1 MAPAPFKL
9 DRMPHVMP
17 LRPTVLLIALCV
29 STAALAQP
37 AEDLRDVMSA
47 RAYGMGGAYRALGLG
62 TEAVLGNPAAM
73 ALFPAYRVEATGAWD
88 VERKEGL
95 LGISV
100 LDAASS
106 KLAMGIDYHWVS
118 LGRGGARSSAHL
130 SSLGVGLPLSQAVM
144 VGAVARYLRLSGESR
159 YANSVTADAGLLL
172 RLSPSF
178 IAGASAHN
186 LIDTG
191 NSELTRYFTAHVG
204 VLTQQLTLAGDVR
217 ADFVTDDKSTFTY
230 SAGLEYLFGQLL
242 PVRAGYT
249 YDGFKKVS
257 QLSTGLGFISEGG
270 GGLDLA
276 YRHDLGGEKGR
287 LLALTLK
294 LLMR

>member
-1 MAPAPFKL
+1 
-9 DRMPHVMP
+9 MPI
-17 LRPTVLLIALCV
+17 RPTVLLIALCV

-37 AEDLRDVMSA
+37 AEDLRDLMSA

-88 VERKEGL
+88 VEQKEGL
-95 LGISV
+95 LGVSI

-106 KLAMGIDYHWVS
+106 RLAMGIDYHWVS
-118 LGRGGARSSAHL
+118 LGRGGARTSAHL

-144 VGAVARYLRLSGESR
+144 LGAVARYLRLSGDAR
-159 YANSVTADAGLLL
+159 YANSVTGDAGLML

-178 IAGASAHN
+178 TAGVSAHN

-191 NSELTRYFTAHVG
+191 NSELTRYFSAHVG
-204 VLTQQLTLAGDVR
+204 FLTQQLTVAGDVR
-217 ADFVTDDKSTFTY
+217 ADFVTNNENTFTY
-230 SAGLEYLFGQLL
+230 SAGLEYLFGQVL
-242 PVRAGYT
+242 PVRGGYT
-249 YDGFKKVS
+249 YDGFRKTS
-257 QLSTGLGFISEGG
+257 QLSTGVGFVSEGG
-270 GGLDLA
+270 GGFDIA

-287 LLALTLK
+287 LLALTIK

>member
-1 MAPAPFKL
+1 
-9 DRMPHVMP
+9 MP

-73 ALFPAYRVEATGAWD
+73 ALYPAYRVEGTGAWD
-88 VERKEGL
+88 VNQKEGL

-100 LDAASS
+100 LDAATSR
-106 KLAMGIDYHWVS
+106 LAMGLDYHWVS

-144 VGAVARYLRLSGESR
+144 LGAVARYLRLSGDSR
-159 YANSVTADAGLLL
+159 YVNSVTADAGLLL
-172 RLSPSF
+172 RLSPQF
-178 IAGASAHN
+178 MAGLSAHN

-191 NSELTRYFTAHVG
+191 DSELTRYYSAHVG
-204 VLTQQLTLAGDVR
+204 FLTQQVTVAADVR
-217 ADFVTDDKSTFTY
+217 ADFETNDKSTYTY
-230 SAGLEYLFGQLL
+230 SGGLEYIFGQVL
-242 PVRAGYT
+242 PVRAGYS
-249 YDGFKKVS
+249 YDGFKRVS
-257 QLSTGLGFISEGG
+257 QVSTGLGFVTESG
-270 GGLDLA
+270 GGLDIA
-276 YRHDLGGEKGR
+276 YRQDLGGEKGR
-287 LLALTLK
+287 LLALTVRLQ
-294 LLMR
+294 MR

>member
-1 MAPAPFKL
+1 
-9 DRMPHVMP
+9 MP

-47 RAYGMGGAYRALGLG
+47 RAYGMGGAFRALGLG
-62 TEAVLGNPAAM
+62 TESVLGNPAAM
-73 ALFPAYRVEATGAWD
+73 ALFPSYRVEATGAWD
-88 VERKEGL
+88 VEQKEGL

-100 LDAASS
+100 LDASTS
-106 KLAMGIDYHWVS
+106 RLAMGLDYHWVS

-130 SSLGVGLPLSQAVM
+130 SSLGVGLPLGPSVFI
-144 VGAVARYLRLSGESR
+144 GGVARYLRLSGESR

-172 RLSPSF
+172 RLAPSLVV
-178 IAGASAHN
+178 GASAHN

-191 NSELTRYFTAHVG
+191 NPELTRYFSAHVG
-204 VLTQQLTLAGDVR
+204 VLTQSLSVAADVR
-217 ADFVTDDKSTFTY
+217 GDFVTDGKNTFTY
-230 SAGLEYLFGQLL
+230 AAGLEYLVGQVL
-242 PVRAGYT
+242 PVRLGYT
-249 YDGFKKVS
+249 YDGFQRIS
-257 QLSTGLGFISEGG
+257 QLSTGLGFITEGG

-287 LLALTLK
+287 LLALTFRMQ
-294 LLMR
+294 MR

>member
-1 MAPAPFKL
+1 
-9 DRMPHVMP
+9 
-17 LRPTVLLIALCV
+17 V

-37 AEDLRDVMSA
+37 AEDLRDVTSA

-73 ALFPAYRVEATGAWD
+73 ALFPSYRVEATGAWD
-88 VERKEGL
+88 VGQKEGL
-95 LGISV
+95 LGVSV
-100 LDAASS
+100 LDSTSS
-106 KLAMGIDYHWVS
+106 RLAMGIDYHWVS
-118 LGRGGARSSAHL
+118 LGRGGARTSAHL

-144 VGAVARYLRLSGESR
+144 LGAVARYLRLSGESR
-159 YANSVTADAGLLL
+159 FANSVTADAGLLL
-172 RLSPSF
+172 RLSNNF
-178 IAGASAHN
+178 MAGVSAHN

-191 NSELTRYFTAHVG
+191 NPELTRYFTAHVG
-204 VLTQQLTLAGDVR
+204 VLTQQLTVAGDVR
-217 ADFVTDDKSTFTY
+217 ADFVTEDKRTFTY
-230 SAGLEYLFGQLL
+230 SAGLEYLVGQML
-242 PVRAGYT
+242 PLRAGYT
-249 YDGFKKVS
+249 YDGFRRTS
-257 QLSTGLGFISEGG
+257 QLSTGLGFVSEGG

>member
-1 MAPAPFKL
+1 
-9 DRMPHVMP
+9 
-17 LRPTVLLIALCV
+17 
-29 STAALAQP
+29 
-37 AEDLRDVMSA
+37 
-47 RAYGMGGAYRALGLG
+47 MGGAYRALGLG

-73 ALFPAYRVEATGAWD
+73 ALFPSYRVEATGAWD
-88 VERKEGL
+88 VEQKEGL

-130 SSLGVGLPLSQAVM
+130 SSQ
-144 VGAVARYLRLSGESR
+144 AVARYLRLSGESR
-159 YANSVTADAGLLL
+159 YVNSVTADAGLLL

-178 IAGASAHN
+178 IAGVSAHN
-186 LIDTG
+186 LIDTD
-191 NSELTRYFTAHVG
+191 NSELTRYFSAHVG
-204 VLTQQLTLAGDVR
+204 VLTQQLTVAGDVR
-217 ADFVTDDKSTFTY
+217 ADFVTDNKNTFTY

-270 GGLDLA
+270 GGLDIA